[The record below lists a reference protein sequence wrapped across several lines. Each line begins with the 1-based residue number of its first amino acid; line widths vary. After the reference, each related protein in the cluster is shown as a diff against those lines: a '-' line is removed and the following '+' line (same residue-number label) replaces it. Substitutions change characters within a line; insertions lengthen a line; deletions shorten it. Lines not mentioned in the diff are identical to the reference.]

1 MVICFVNDE
10 CSPKQV
16 HLHDLAQ
23 RLTTRD
29 RDSAHLGN
37 AVKPFVLKDERARL
51 LSAGLGRSLILQAHV
66 DVVPT
71 GSADM
76 WTHKPF
82 DPVIEGD
89 WLYGRGGAD
98 MKLAMPQPVLPRC
111 AATYRDAARRDG
123 LCAIRVEEE
132 STATAR

>member
-1 MVICFVNDE
+1 
-10 CSPKQV
+10 
-16 HLHDLAQ
+16 
-23 RLTTRD
+23 
-29 RDSAHLGN
+29 
-37 AVKPFVLKDERARL
+37 VKPFVLKDERARL

-98 MKLAMPQPVLPRC
+98 MKAGHAATC
-111 AATYRDAARRDG
+111 AASMRCDVSGCSPPRRSM
-123 LCAIRVEEE
+123 CNP
-132 STATAR
+132 